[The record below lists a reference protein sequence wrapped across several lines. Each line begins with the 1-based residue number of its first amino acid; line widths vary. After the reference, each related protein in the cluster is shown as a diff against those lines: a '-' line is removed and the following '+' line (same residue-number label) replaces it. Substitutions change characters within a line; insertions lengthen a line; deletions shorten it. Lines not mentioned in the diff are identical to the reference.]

1 MVGDSV
7 HHTGA
12 VVAKIIKANIP
23 VKNGVV
29 HLINKPLMIVEKNVR
44 QFIEVS
50 CCYLFIINLIPI

>member
-1 MVGDSV
+1 MVGDGV

-12 VVAKIIKANIP
+12 VVANILKANIP

-29 HLINKPLMIVEKNVR
+29 HLINKPLMVVENNVK

-50 CCYLFIINLIPI
+50 F